1 VRRDF
6 TVTAIAYN
14 PRDGFTDLYGGL
26 SDIESGILR
35 AVGEPHRRFTEDA
48 LRIMRGVR
56 FAAELGFTVEENT
69 ERAMRACLPL
79 LKNVSAE
86 RIYAEL
92 KKLIAGSFAYD
103 AIERYFD
110 IIAYIIPEL
119 KSCKMPSRDAFL
131 RSSARER
138 LISLFIAMAECPTD
152 DFVRATERLKTDSLL
167 RKHGAAVISS
177 YMTQHISSRYDALL
191 LLNKHGIEVARSLVE
206 VVEIVKGDS
215 TAEAALLSEALD
227 CGFPYSLGM
236 MKINGK
242 DLLSMGINGT
252 RVGAVLSEL
261 LDLLMRG
268 ELQNERELLLS
279 RAREMC
285 RNQL

>member
-1 VRRDF
+1 MKDRFSSAV
-6 TVTAIAYN
+6 
-14 PRDGFTDLYGGL
+14 
-26 SDIESGILR
+26 LR
-35 AVGEPHRRFTEDA
+35 AVGEPHQRFTEDA

-131 RSSARER
+131 RPSARER

-177 YMTQHISSRYDALL
+177 YMTHPISSRYDALL

-206 VVEIVKGDS
+206 VVEIVRGDS
-215 TAEAALLSEALD
+215 AAEAALLSEALD
-227 CGFPYSLGM
+227 CGLPYSLGM